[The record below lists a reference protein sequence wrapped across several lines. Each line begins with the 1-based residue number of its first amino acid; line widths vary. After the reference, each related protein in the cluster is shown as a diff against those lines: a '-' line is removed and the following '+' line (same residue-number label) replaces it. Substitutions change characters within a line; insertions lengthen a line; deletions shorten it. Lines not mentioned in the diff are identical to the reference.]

1 MKTELELWLKKELQ
15 KELQQEKKKEL
26 KKEQKEWG
34 VKDVTKIA
42 GDSFA
47 PYEKDDNGW

>member
-1 MKTELELWLKKELQ
+1 M
-15 KELQQEKKKEL
+15 KKEL
-26 KKEQKEWG
+26 KKEQKKEQKEQERM
-34 VKDVTKIA
+34 KDVTKIA